1 MKRLFT
7 LLSISFALIL
17 FVTNCSKGPKA
28 PEIEGY
34 KTYTNQ
40 SSGLSLEYP
49 ANWKVTENVVR
60 FVAFNDNSGKSRFV
74 RYDTEGF
81 PAAKIDINL
90 TQLDSTRTI
99 DTVMKKTMKFTPES
113 YEISDITLNG
123 MKAKKLVYTFEL
135 STGVFYGETYV
146 VQVDDKNANII
157 QFESFDGTYDK
168 YKEAYDKVLK
178 SYKPG
183 RIPEKSTDTVMQLTE
198 QPLPSKTLIEKN
210 GLGYSIR
217 IPDNFAAER
226 GPSKGVLESKNY
238 IGTRRADCNIIV
250 DVIDA
255 SKNKKLDKIVEDNR
269 ASYKNATPIKTTID
283 GKEAYMMNYSFGRDV
298 LSRVYFVI
306 NGDRLYRITVN
317 WFKGEQK
324 DYLPIFEQSIA
335 SFKFE

>member
-1 MKRLFT
+1 MKKLFAFIT
-7 LLSISFALIL
+7 FSFAIIL
-17 FVTNCSKGPKA
+17 FVTNCSKGPDA

-34 KTYTNQ
+34 KTYTNEAN
-40 SSGLSLEYP
+40 GLSLEHP
-49 ANWKVTENVVR
+49 ANWKVTENQMR
-60 FVAFNDNSGKSRFV
+60 FVAFNDNSAKSRFA

-81 PAAKIDINL
+81 PAAKIDIIL
-90 TQLDSTRTI
+90 SQLDSLKTI
-99 DTVMKKTMKFTPES
+99 DTVMQKTMKFTPDS
-113 YEISDITLNG
+113 YEITDVSIAG
-123 MKAKKLVYTFEL
+123 FKAKKMVYTFEL
-135 STGVFYGETYV
+135 NTGVFYGETYI

-157 QFESFDGTYDK
+157 QFEAFDGTYDK

-183 RIPEKSTDTVMQLTE
+183 RIPTKTADTVIQLEE

-210 GLGYSIR
+210 GSGYSIR
-217 IPDNFAAER
+217 VPDNFSAER

-269 ASYKNATPIKTTID
+269 ASYKNATPSKTTVG
-283 GKEAYMMNYSFGRDV
+283 GKEAYLMNYSFGRDV

-306 NGDRLYRITVN
+306 NGDKLYRITIN
-317 WFKGEQK
+317 WFKGEEK
-324 DYLPIFEQSIA
+324 DYLPIFEESLK
-335 SFKFE
+335 SFKFN